1 MYELAIYGGTFAPV
15 HNGHIHAA
23 NSFLDALCP
32 DKLLIMPNRI
42 TPRKQDESCS
52 SPEDR
57 LNMLKLAFE
66 DHPLYENK
74 IFISDHELLTPAPSY
89 TVNTLK
95 HFAAPDTRLTF
106 LVGTD
111 MFLILDKWY
120 LSSEIFRL
128 SRIALMKR
136 ETETPEITED
146 IEKQTAF
153 LRERFKADI
162 ITVDISPIEISSSQI
177 RSGDDDLRQKYLPK
191 KVYLYIKE
199 HSLYENK

>member
-1 MYELAIYGGTFAPV
+1 MKIHLLPEKGNVYKANLHTHSTVSDGKYTPAELKEIY
-15 HNGHIHAA
+15 
-23 NSFLDALCP
+23 
-32 DKLLIMPNRI
+32 K
-42 TPRKQDESCS
+42 S
-52 SPEDR
+52 SVYQI
-57 LNMLKLAFE
+57 LA
-66 DHPLYENK
+66 
-74 IFISDHELLTPAPSY
+74 ISDHELLASAPSY

-128 SRIALMKR
+128 SHIALMKR
-136 ETETPEITED
+136 ETESPEITEA
-146 IEKQTAF
+146 IEKQTVF
-153 LRERFKADI
+153 LSEKFKADI

-199 HSLYENK
+199 HSLYENN